1 MFCFFLLQALPKFGK
16 RLQYRPLLRTR
27 GMNGLDGR
35 NGKMEESACGTSLEG
50 EVCFGDLPHLLPT
63 GQLSNVLLEQE
74 LLQGSP
80 VLQAQTQLITRGCE
94 TRQQG
99 GFPTSDIITF
109 A

>member
-1 MFCFFLLQALPKFGK
+1 MRDNFSVLFFQSLGLGLSIGRCSEPG
-16 RLQYRPLLRTR
+16 

-35 NGKMEESACGTSLEG
+35 NGKVEESACGTSLEG
-50 EVCFGDLPHLLPT
+50 EVCFGDLPRLLPT
-63 GQLSNVLLEQE
+63 GQLSNVLLVQE

-80 VLQAQTQLITRGCE
+80 VLQAQTRLITRGCE